1 MLSIGLGIAADLTS
15 LVNGV
20 LNVVLG
26 LVGGIL

>member
-1 MLSIGLGIAADLTS
+1 MLSLGLGIAADLTA

-20 LNVVLG
+20 LSAVLG